1 MKKTLRYSL
10 LSFLIMICGM
20 TFAQTTVTFDA
31 TVDKSASAEA
41 ATDISLTKDGVTILV
56 GQGMLGNGKEYRFY
70 KSQVC
75 TISSSVGNIQKIE
88 FTCTANGTT
97 KYGPGCFDKFSAGTY
112 SFSDKVGTWVGDA
125 AAVSMTA
132 VSNQVRATKI
142 VVTIVSASAD
152 YVAEPVING
161 QSTFDETTEVTINSA
176 EGTKVYY
183 TLDGTEPTAA
193 STEYAAPF
201 TINKSCTVSA
211 IAMKGNNKSKVV
223 TKEFTK
229 VELEEVTIASL
240 NTLTADKANLLLK
253 LNNAKVVYV
262 DGSTLHLREGDKAL
276 MFYNSP
282 IKMAQNAIVSGTV
295 KVDYDNYYGIH
306 EVKGNAMT
314 NADNLTITESAEVAK
329 PVVTTIAEVLALKHI
344 ADLVEF
350 QNVQITSE
358 VSDTKTNYYAVSGG
372 DKILLYGNDNV
383 VKDFAG
389 DGKSYN
395 VTGVFNNIYNKLAQ
409 IEPTAVTEHDA
420 TAIEGIEAETVKN
433 NVIYNIAG
441 QRLQKLQKGLN
452 IVGGKK
458 IIVK

>member
-125 AAVSMTA
+125 ASVSMTA

-223 TKEFTK
+223 KKEFTK

-282 IKMAQNAIVSGTV
+282 IKMAQNAVVSGTV

-314 NADNLTITESAEVAK
+314 NADNLTITESTEEAQ
-329 PVVTTIAEVLALKHI
+329 PVVATIADVLALKHI

-358 VSDTKTNYYAVSGG
+358 VSGTKTNYYAVSGG
-372 DKILLYGNDNV
+372 DKILLYGNDKV

-409 IEPTAVTEHDA
+409 IEPTAVTPYDPA
-420 TAIEGIEAETVKN
+420 GINGIEANVN
-433 NVIYNIAG
+433 NNNAIFNIAG